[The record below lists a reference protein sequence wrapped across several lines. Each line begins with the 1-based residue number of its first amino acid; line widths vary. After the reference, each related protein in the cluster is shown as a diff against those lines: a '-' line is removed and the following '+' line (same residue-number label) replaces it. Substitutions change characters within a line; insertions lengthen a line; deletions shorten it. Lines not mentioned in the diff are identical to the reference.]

1 MWIRDFRERRGP
13 FFRVAILADRACNR
27 DLSLRTRVVKR
38 VIRGRIEST
47 PSEQLV
53 ALRKARDR
61 YVALADHLKDSSGT
75 VTTRLEDRQ
84 RERDARR
91 IARAYDKSIT
101 NMAAKMVR
109 AGAAS
114 RTATLI
120 NNLGMARPIFA
131 VAVSV
136 LALVV
141 LVYPGHFEKLRAS
154 IKTPTPLPI
163 ASPPLMS
170 QPQINSAVLAPK
182 MDPKAGKS
190 FAPSGASRSPATLR
204 PTAIAEPARPLARQA
219 PPMRSPA
226 KPKADADAGFVA
238 KVLQP
243 DGTFKEEHFASAPH

>member
-1 MWIRDFRERRGP
+1 
-13 FFRVAILADRACNR
+13 
-27 DLSLRTRVVKR
+27 

-101 NMAAKMVR
+101 NMAANMVR
-109 AGAAS
+109 AGTAS

-141 LVYPGHFEKLRAS
+141 LVYPGHFEKLRAG
-154 IKTPTPLPI
+154 IKTPTPAPI
-163 ASPPLMS
+163 ASPPSSAQPEMS
-170 QPQINSAVLAPK
+170 SAVLGPK

-190 FAPSGASRSPATLR
+190 FAPSHSGASHATATLR

-219 PPMRSPA
+219 PPIRAPA
-226 KPKADADAGFVA
+226 KPNIDADAGFVA

>member
-1 MWIRDFRERRGP
+1 M
-13 FFRVAILADRACNR
+13 AILADRACNR

-38 VIRGRIEST
+38 VIKEQIKST

-91 IARAYDKSIT
+91 ITRAYDKSIT

-109 AGAAS
+109 AGTAS

-131 VAVSV
+131 SPSVFLPLLCWSIPGISKNCAPASKRQPRCLSHRRRFHVAT
-136 LALVV
+136 
-141 LVYPGHFEKLRAS
+141 PDKLGCLGAQNRC
-154 IKTPTPLPI
+154 
-163 ASPPLMS
+163 
-170 QPQINSAVLAPK
+170 Q
-182 MDPKAGKS
+182 AGKS
-190 FAPSGASRSPATLR
+190 FARSGTLVCPSTLS
-204 PTAIAEPARPLARQA
+204 TAAIAEPARPLARQA

-238 KVLQP
+238 EVVAEP

>member
-1 MWIRDFRERRGP
+1 M
-13 FFRVAILADRACNR
+13 
-27 DLSLRTRVVKR
+27 
-38 VIRGRIEST
+38 IRGRIEST

-53 ALRKARDR
+53 ALRQARDR
-61 YVALADHLKDSSGT
+61 YVALADHLKDSTGT

-109 AGAAS
+109 AGATS
-114 RTATLI
+114 RTATFI

-154 IKTPTPLPI
+154 SKTPTPLPI
-163 ASPPLMS
+163 ASPPPLA
-170 QPQINSAVLAPK
+170 QPAISSAVLAPK
-182 MDPKAGKS
+182 MDPRAGKS
-190 FAPSGASRSPATLR
+190 FAPSHSGVSHGPATLR

-219 PPMRSPA
+219 PAMRAPA
-226 KPKADADAGFVA
+226 KPKADADAGFVT

-243 DGTFKEEHFASAPH
+243 DGTLKEEHFASTPH